1 MSSQRSSHMGSL
13 STGGLSDGFSLA
25 RNLPSMTL
33 TRESRRSKPMRADD
47 IQLALKITG
56 SRNPYILAGWL
67 SELRGHWSAGDM
79 AEVKQALGIDPRQVD
94 AEVASGIGSLI
105 DADDKRRG
113 PRIVTRPRL
122 TPQTR
127 VKRKIDEEL
136 QTLANSEVAQ
146 MEPRTRH

>member
-1 MSSQRSSHMGSL
+1 MMSIICALILSRMRIKWLKRCHMK
-13 STGGLSDGFSLA
+13 T
-25 RNLPSMTL
+25 
-33 TRESRRSKPMRADD
+33 DD
-47 IQLALKITG
+47 IQLAIKVTK

-67 SELRGHWSAGDM
+67 SELRGYWSAGDM
-79 AEVKQALGIDPRQVD
+79 AEVKQALGIDPRQID